1 MGLEISDS
9 TYKGGDAHV
18 YLAFTGSCRPLLVQ
32 SKAIFK
38 LFTFIND
45 YVLLVVDEF
54 ALKAMVECEEN
65 DILINKVKPISSSS
79 NSQNDKLI
87 AAL

>member
-1 MGLEISDS
+1 M
-9 TYKGGDAHV
+9 

-32 SKAIFK
+32 SKVIFK
-38 LFTFIND
+38 LFIFIND
-45 YVLLVVDEF
+45 YVQLVVDEF
-54 ALKAMVECEEN
+54 ALKAMVEREDD
-65 DILINKVKPISSSS
+65 DILINIVKSISSSS